1 MAGRETGLRFRPPLT
16 KMCVLVYTDPTLHN
30 IDADPDEEGSN
41 NEWLAKAKK
50 GIRVRSQ
57 HDALVCVVAQD
68 DLKKNI
74 WSTSGAE
81 ASACSRCS

>member
-1 MAGRETGLRFRPPLT
+1 MS
-16 KMCVLVYTDPTLHN
+16 VLVYTDRALHN

-68 DLKKNI
+68 DLKKKIGPRLEPKRAHVEMLLTLPN
-74 WSTSGAE
+74 TRDHFGAR
-81 ASACSRCS
+81 S